1 MTLERLA
8 ELKLQYQK
16 ESEYFKNI
24 GFDRLATKFSDV
36 VNILIE
42 IENEKRAQA
51 PAAQEAQDET
61 RT

>member
-24 GFDRLATKFSDV
+24 GFDRLATKFGDV
-36 VNILIE
+36 VNILAE
-42 IENEKRAQA
+42 IEEDMRANV
-51 PAAQEAQDET
+51 PVAAQEEARHE
-61 RT
+61 